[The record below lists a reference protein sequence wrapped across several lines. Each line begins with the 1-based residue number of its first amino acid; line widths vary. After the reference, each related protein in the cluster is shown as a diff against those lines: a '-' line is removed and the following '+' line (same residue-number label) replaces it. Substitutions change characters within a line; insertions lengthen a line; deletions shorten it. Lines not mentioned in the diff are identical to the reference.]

1 MKIAPRSTLAGSN
14 FLLVCGRDSDRECLA
29 GAIMSPIRITRE
41 VRQGWLS
48 GNGIACKCRVELAT
62 KISPGFPTVRTLD
75 IWLPEKPPDG
85 HYKVQLDDATLD
97 VQFKRG
103 AWLEAV
109 A

>member
-1 MKIAPRSTLAGSN
+1 MP
-14 FLLVCGRDSDRECLA
+14 
-29 GAIMSPIRITRE
+29 PIRITRE

-48 GNGIACKCRVELAT
+48 GNGINCKCRVELVT
-62 KISPGFPTVRTLD
+62 RTTPNFESVRTVD
-75 IWLPEKPPDG
+75 VWIPEKPPEGSYKLQIDG
-85 HYKVQLDDATLD
+85 TTLD

>member
-1 MKIAPRSTLAGSN
+1 VITSLFHFVVVWRKNPIEN
-14 FLLVCGRDSDRECLA
+14 VA

-41 VRQGWLS
+41 VHQGWLS

-62 KISPGFPTVRTLD
+62 KISPGFPNVRTLD
-75 IWLPEKPPDG
+75 IWIPEKPAEG
-85 HYKVQLDDATLD
+85 HYKVQVDGTTLD

-103 AWLEAV
+103 TWLEAV

>member
-1 MKIAPRSTLAGSN
+1 
-14 FLLVCGRDSDRECLA
+14 
-29 GAIMSPIRITRE
+29 MSPIRITRE
-41 VRQGWLS
+41 VHQGWLS

-75 IWLPEKPPDG
+75 IWIPEKPPEG
-85 HYKVQLDDATLD
+85 HYKVQIDGTTLD

-103 AWLEAV
+103 TWLEAV